1 MEKGYDFKVD
11 SLTTMLTHKYSSGK
25 EEEKIKLRKVYSPG
39 DGRMLQLSQVPD
51 STEKNPKNN

>member
-11 SLTTMLTHKYSSGK
+11 SLTHKHSSEK
-25 EEEKIKLRKVYSPG
+25 EEEKLKLRKVYSPG
-39 DGRMLQLSQVPD
+39 DGRMSQLSQVSD